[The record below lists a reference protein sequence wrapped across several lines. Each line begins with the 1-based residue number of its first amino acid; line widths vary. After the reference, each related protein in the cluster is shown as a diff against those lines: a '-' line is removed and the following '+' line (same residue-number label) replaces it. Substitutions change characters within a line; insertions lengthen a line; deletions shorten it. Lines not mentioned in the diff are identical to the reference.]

1 MMSLLMC
8 PFCRQETVRFSY
20 DPDKCVRCGKRP
32 TKASVDRFMQD
43 LRESEGFSD
52 VSYLSEEVRSDQ
64 GSSRTRRGSPSR
76 VLRAIHPF
84 RQGHR
89 GSPR

>member
-1 MMSLLMC
+1 MSLLMC

-32 TKASVDRFMQD
+32 TDKAVNQFLSD
-43 LRESEGFSD
+43 LRESEGYAD
-52 VSYLSEEVRSDQ
+52 VSYLSETNEVGQ
-64 GSSRTRRGSPSR
+64 GSSRRGRGSPSR
-76 VLRAIHPF
+76 MLRAIHSF
-84 RQGHR
+84 RQGNR